1 MDVRWGEPTP
11 RWYNRGM
18 RSRQR
23 VYTTDALVLRRQDF
37 SEADR
42 LVTLFTPNYGKIR
55 AVAKGVRRPKS
66 RKAGHLEP
74 LTRVKVQLAKG
85 RSLDII
91 TQAEASELYN
101 GLRQDLVTIG
111 HANYIA
117 ELLDRFTME
126 REENT
131 SVFHLAL
138 DTLDRLSKGDPA
150 GVVMRFYQL
159 RLLDL
164 VGFRPELF
172 ACLSCREEIQPQDQ
186 YFSASLGG
194 ILCPSC
200 GSHEKK
206 ARRITLP
213 ALKVL
218 RHYQRSGY
226 PIVAKAVIS
235 SAVGEET
242 DAHLES
248 YLTYLLERRLN
259 SPAFLR
265 QINQTNRRRDTA
277 NQTKSSKDGG

>member
-1 MDVRWGEPTP
+1 
-11 RWYNRGM
+11 
-18 RSRQR
+18 

-42 LVTLFTPNYGKIR
+42 LVTLFTPNYGKVR

-74 LTRVKVQLAKG
+74 LTRVKVQLARG

-91 TQAEASELYN
+91 TQAEASELYTS
-101 GLRQDLVTIG
+101 LRGDLVTIG

-126 REENT
+126 REENA
-131 SVFHLAL
+131 SVYRLAL
-138 DTLDRLSKGDPA
+138 DTLDRLSGGDPA

-172 ACLSCREEIQPQDQ
+172 ACLSCRNEIQAEEQ
-186 YFSASLGG
+186 YFSAAQGG
-194 ILCPSC
+194 VLCPAC
-200 GSHEKK
+200 GGKEKK
-206 ARRITLP
+206 ARRISLP

-226 PIVAKAVIS
+226 AVASKTVIS
-235 SAVGEET
+235 PAVGREA
-242 DAHLES
+242 DAHLEA

-265 QINQTNRRRDTA
+265 KVDQIERR
-277 NQTKSSKDGG
+277 GGPVDRE